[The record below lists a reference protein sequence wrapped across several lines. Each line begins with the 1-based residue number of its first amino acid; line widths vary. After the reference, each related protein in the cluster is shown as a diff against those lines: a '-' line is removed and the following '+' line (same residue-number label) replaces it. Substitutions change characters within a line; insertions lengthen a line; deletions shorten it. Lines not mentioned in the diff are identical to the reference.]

1 MATATKLKCAKC
13 GRSLK
18 ESEFFKMRTGDRCD
32 LCKDCLTQY
41 IDNRNPE
48 TFLWILEKFDV
59 PYIEEVWIKKT
70 NDIYMKNPGR
80 FGPKSVLGTY
90 LRMMN
95 MQQYKDETFA
105 DSRKYDKIVRSA
117 EDEEPDPDREEKLR
131 QQFEAGEISEV
142 EYHTYSAQGP
152 LPAEIKKV
160 EFLEEIGQESSKSE
174 LEPESA
180 QEPVQEEPPQQ
191 FNNIPTTYWTD
202 QLEEEDIQ
210 YLMLK
215 WGTVYSPQEWI
226 TMETMYQKYAN
237 EYDINVDREEVLKKM
252 CKISLKMD
260 LALDTGDITAA
271 KNLST
276 VFDQL
281 RKSGK
286 FTEVQQKEKEEKTL
300 DTIGELVAKVEQ
312 EGGIIPHLPQF
323 DPNEYPQDVVDFTI
337 KDLQTYIY
345 NLVSKELGL
354 GDLIESYIAKLEQ
367 AEKDDIADPNKGLV
381 TSSEE
386 LEKEALTDQ
395 EVEDFHSFIENDIE
409 AEAEELLRLMEQ
421 GLI

>member
-1 MATATKLKCAKC
+1 
-13 GRSLK
+13 
-18 ESEFFKMRTGDRCD
+18 
-32 LCKDCLTQY
+32 
-41 IDNRNPE
+41 
-48 TFLWILEKFDV
+48 
-59 PYIEEVWIKKT
+59 
-70 NDIYMKNPGR
+70 
-80 FGPKSVLGTY
+80 
-90 LRMMN
+90 
-95 MQQYKDETFA
+95 
-105 DSRKYDKIVRSA
+105 
-117 EDEEPDPDREEKLR
+117 
-131 QQFEAGEISEV
+131 
-142 EYHTYSAQGP
+142 
-152 LPAEIKKV
+152 
-160 EFLEEIGQESSKSE
+160 
-174 LEPESA
+174 
-180 QEPVQEEPPQQ
+180 
-191 FNNIPTTYWTD
+191 
-202 QLEEEDIQ
+202 
-210 YLMLK
+210 
-215 WGTVYSPQEWI
+215 
-226 TMETMYQKYAN
+226 MYQKYAN

-381 TSSEE
+381 TNSEE

-395 EVEDFHSFIENDIE
+395 EVEDFHGFIENDIE

>member
-1 MATATKLKCAKC
+1 
-13 GRSLK
+13 
-18 ESEFFKMRTGDRCD
+18 
-32 LCKDCLTQY
+32 
-41 IDNRNPE
+41 
-48 TFLWILEKFDV
+48 
-59 PYIEEVWIKKT
+59 
-70 NDIYMKNPGR
+70 
-80 FGPKSVLGTY
+80 
-90 LRMMN
+90 
-95 MQQYKDETFA
+95 
-105 DSRKYDKIVRSA
+105 
-117 EDEEPDPDREEKLR
+117 
-131 QQFEAGEISEV
+131 
-142 EYHTYSAQGP
+142 
-152 LPAEIKKV
+152 
-160 EFLEEIGQESSKSE
+160 
-174 LEPESA
+174 
-180 QEPVQEEPPQQ
+180 
-191 FNNIPTTYWTD
+191 
-202 QLEEEDIQ
+202 
-210 YLMLK
+210 
-215 WGTVYSPQEWI
+215 
-226 TMETMYQKYAN
+226 MYQNYAN

-286 FTEVQQKEKEEKTL
+286 FTEVQQKETEKEAL
-300 DTIGELVAKVEQ
+300 STIGELIALVEQ

-323 DPNEYPQDVVDFTI
+323 DPDEYPQDKIDLTI
-337 KDLQTYIY
+337 KDLRTYTY

-395 EVEDFHSFIENDIE
+395 EVEDFNHFIENDIE
-409 AEAEELLRLMEQ
+409 AEAEELLKLMEQ